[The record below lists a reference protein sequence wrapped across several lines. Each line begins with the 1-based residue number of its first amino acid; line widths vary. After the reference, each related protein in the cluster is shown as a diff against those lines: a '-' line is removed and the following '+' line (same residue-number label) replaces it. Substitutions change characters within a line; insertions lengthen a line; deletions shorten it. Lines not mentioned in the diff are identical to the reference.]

1 MASVLR
7 IACIFK
13 QNEGKAG
20 RIASHPDITKR
31 AESLKLTL
39 EFAPGAIFAQ
49 VSDVNSR
56 HLAPKCRYFK
66 QNPNKE
72 LQTTMNDDELK
83 FKVDEE
89 ALTSHGALRC
99 AGIPG

>member
-1 MASVLR
+1 MASVFR

-20 RIASHPDITKR
+20 RIASHPDIAKR
-31 AESLKLTL
+31 AEPLKLTL

-49 VSDVNSR
+49 ISDVNSR
-56 HLAPKCRYFK
+56 HLAPKCRFFK

-72 LQTTMNDDELK
+72 PLVAN
-83 FKVDEE
+83 
-89 ALTSHGALRC
+89 
-99 AGIPG
+99 